1 MRSTGFAAG
10 RSSEVPHLAASVEAA
25 TEQAVV
31 THLFP
36 AEDYGLLRTE
46 DGRELPFHRGGV
58 EGDFD
63 RLNLGA
69 VVTCREDRTESGP
82 EAVGVTPID

>member
-1 MRSTGFAAG
+1 MTATGFAAG
-10 RSSEVPHLAASVEAA
+10 RSPKVPHLAATVEAA
-25 TEQAVV
+25 TEHAVV

-63 RLNLGA
+63 RLNLGS
-69 VVTCREDRTESGP
+69 VVTCREDRTEKGP
-82 EAVGVTPID
+82 EAVGVRSID

>member
-1 MRSTGFAAG
+1 MAARG
-10 RSSEVPHLAASVEAA
+10 SASGGSPGAPRLAATVESA
-25 TEQAVV
+25 TERAVV

-63 RLNLGA
+63 RLALGA
-69 VVTCREDRTESGP
+69 VVTCREDPTESGP
-82 EAVGVTPID
+82 EAIGVTPID